1 MTNFNLTYSSQTQ
14 LPLVAKQILFF
25 AEEYKVWIFEGEMG
39 AGKTTIIKAV
49 CKELKVQ
56 DTVQSPTYTLVNEY
70 RTEKN
75 EVCYHFDF
83 YRIKNESEAMDIGFE
98 EYLDSGFYCFI
109 EWPSKIPTLLPAKYL
124 KISIN
129 FVDQNRR
136 IIHLSKHE

>member
-1 MTNFNLTYSSQTQ
+1 MTDFNLTYSSLTQ

-49 CKELKVQ
+49 CSALKVQ

-70 RTEKN
+70 HTLKN

-98 EYLDSGFYCFI
+98 EYTDSGNFCFI
-109 EWPSKIPTLLPAKYL
+109 EWPSKIPNLLPSKYL

>member
-1 MTNFNLTYSSQTQ
+1 MTNFNLTYSSETQ

-25 AEEYKVWIFEGEMG
+25 AEEYKVWLFEGEMG

-70 RTEKN
+70 HTQKDKI
-75 EVCYHFDF
+75 CYHFDF
-83 YRIKNESEAMDIGFE
+83 YRIKNETEAMDIGLE
-98 EYLDSGFYCFI
+98 EYFDSDAHCFI
-109 EWPSKIPTLLPAKYL
+109 EWPSKIPHLLPSKYL